1 MARLGYIREAE
12 AGGSS
17 PSSDRVRELSDV
29 VFCEERST
37 NHAGR
42 PGLNRLIADIAQG
55 DTLVTASFSEIAG
68 SSQLLISIV
77 AALEAKC
84 ASLISLSEGIDTSTG
99 EGKAVVRA
107 MMALKDLDEASM
119 AEWTK
124 NRVDYIKKNASPKH
138 QIGRKK

>member
-12 AGGSS
+12 AGG
-17 PSSDRVRELSDV
+17 PSSSAERVKGLSDV
-29 VFCEERST
+29 VFIEERST
-37 NHAGR
+37 NPAGR
-42 PGLNRLIADIAQG
+42 PGLNRLMADIAEG

-68 SSQLLISIV
+68 SSQLLISII
-77 AALEAKC
+77 AALDAKG
-84 ASLISLSEGIDTSTG
+84 ANLISLREGIDTSTG